1 MEEIIITMLILGAG
15 YYFLT
20 HQKQAELTT
29 EEKPLTTS
37 ISTQTE
43 PIINQAEKEEQKA
56 LESTL
61 DELIK
66 NIRQLNHQI
75 K

>member
-1 MEEIIITMLILGAG
+1 MQEIIITLLILGAG

-20 HQKQAELTT
+20 RSKEEIK
-29 EEKPLTTS
+29 EEKPITHSQS
-37 ISTQTE
+37 IQTE

-56 LESTL
+56 LEKTI

-66 NIRQLNHQI
+66 NIKQFNHTL

>member
-20 HQKQAELTT
+20 KKQEELTT